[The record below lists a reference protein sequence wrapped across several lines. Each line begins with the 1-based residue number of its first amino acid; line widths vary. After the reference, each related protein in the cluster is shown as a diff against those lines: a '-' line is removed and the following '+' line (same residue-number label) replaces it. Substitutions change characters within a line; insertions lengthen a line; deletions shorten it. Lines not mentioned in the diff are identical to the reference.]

1 MTILTQ
7 DKESD
12 KIKAQLIQDFII
24 LGLLF
29 YEMYSIL
36 VYNDKFQ
43 YCIGQDITICFL

>member
-7 DKESD
+7 DRESD

-29 YEMYSIL
+29 YVLDSSL
-36 VYNDKFQ
+36 QCKFQ
-43 YCIGQDITICFL
+43 YCIGQDTTICFL